1 MQNSNLIYNHS
12 EIPIMA
18 FITNMTISYFLH
30 KKQMNGMKDAW
41 NVTSD
46 QLNISKL
53 LFMPTMELY
62 ER

>member
-1 MQNSNLIYNHS
+1 
-12 EIPIMA
+12 MA
-18 FITNMTISYFLH
+18 FITNMTISYFLQ

-53 LFMPTMELY
+53 LFLPTMELY
-62 ER
+62 EG

>member
-1 MQNSNLIYNHS
+1 MVYYGYTPSTTTSVTKRNSSKKVTNRS

-41 NVTSD
+41 NEWD
-46 QLNISKL
+46 Q
-53 LFMPTMELY
+53 
-62 ER
+62 

>member
-1 MQNSNLIYNHS
+1 MQNSNLLYNDS

-46 QLNISKL
+46 QLNTSKL
-53 LFMPTMELY
+53 LFLPTMGLY
-62 ER
+62 EG

>member
-1 MQNSNLIYNHS
+1 MQNSNLLYNDS

-18 FITNMTISYFLH
+18 FITTMTISYLH

-53 LFMPTMELY
+53 LFLPTMELY
-62 ER
+62 EG

>member
-1 MQNSNLIYNHS
+1 
-12 EIPIMA
+12 MA
-18 FITNMTISYFLH
+18 FITTMTISYLH

-53 LFMPTMELY
+53 LFLPTMELY
-62 ER
+62 EG

>member
-1 MQNSNLIYNHS
+1 
-12 EIPIMA
+12 MA

-53 LFMPTMELY
+53 LFLPTMELY
-62 ER
+62 EG

>member
-1 MQNSNLIYNHS
+1 MQNSNLLYNDS

-41 NVTSD
+41 NEWD
-46 QLNISKL
+46 Q
-53 LFMPTMELY
+53 
-62 ER
+62 

>member
-1 MQNSNLIYNHS
+1 MQNSNLLYNDS

-18 FITNMTISYFLH
+18 FITNMTISYFLQ

-62 ER
+62 EG